1 MPALWESVRLV
12 RSPEDVLLKVG
23 VVSFSSLETSWSGAS
38 LASLAVPGAWPTIRN
53 CLSLDLAPA
62 LALQGD
68 TINVKTVK
76 FTFKPSDSS
85 LEVLLEDRAM
95 ATDREI
101 AENSLYTSGHSI
113 ARRSLNTSRELGE
126 GWATFMVQI
135 DENVFVEGD
144 PTTICQNYP
153 DSNHQSYNDCDKNF
167 LKQTLASNFGP
178 EFVPIWASN
187 SSSVSAAKWP
197 NSSLD
202 LAPLFNGHQTSP
214 CPRPCRTTRI
224 TSR

>member
-1 MPALWESVRLV
+1 MYLALPVPALWESVRLV

-85 LEVLLEDRAM
+85 LEVLLVDRAM
-95 ATDREI
+95 ATDTAVRIHDARWGKATQEVVLGIIQSAQERREV
-101 AENSLYTSGHSI
+101 TM
-113 ARRSLNTSRELGE
+113 LN
-126 GWATFMVQI
+126 Q
-135 DENVFVEGD
+135 
-144 PTTICQNYP
+144 
-153 DSNHQSYNDCDKNF
+153 
-167 LKQTLASNFGP
+167 
-178 EFVPIWASN
+178 VPYRGQG
-187 SSSVSAAKWP
+187 V
-197 NSSLD
+197 
-202 LAPLFNGHQTSP
+202 T
-214 CPRPCRTTRI
+214 
-224 TSR
+224 